1 MITNQ
6 EKIDI
11 INNRLENLDIIINSF
26 IVHAEEFEDKYSLE
40 DELLK
45 CNRKKTVLLEEKQA
59 LTNQG

>member
-45 CNRKKTVLLEEKQA
+45 CNRKKRFY
-59 LTNQG
+59 